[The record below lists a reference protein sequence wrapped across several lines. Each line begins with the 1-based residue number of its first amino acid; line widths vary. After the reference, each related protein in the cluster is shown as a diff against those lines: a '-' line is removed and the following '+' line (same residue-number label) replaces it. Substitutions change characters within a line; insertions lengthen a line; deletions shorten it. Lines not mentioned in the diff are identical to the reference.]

1 VVSVF
6 MQRGDLPAKLTGW
19 QKITLDGRDVYTGE
33 PDQRSITWAGRGF
46 VFTVM
51 ADAPPATLNQAVD
64 TLPYDPPP
72 GFWGRLSRG
81 FGRLASWA
89 NPFR

>member
-1 VVSVF
+1 
-6 MQRGDLPAKLTGW
+6 
-19 QKITLDGRDVYTGE
+19 
-33 PDQRSITWAGRGF
+33 
-46 VFTVM
+46 M

-64 TLPYDPPP
+64 TLPYDPPT